1 MERGFNMKRNTIEMV
16 EIRVM
21 LFIAIIQII
30 YHGKKV
36 SGLFLVFFKSGFYI
50 FRTTL
55 LHNPLI

>member
-1 MERGFNMKRNTIEMV
+1 MV

-21 LFIAIIQII
+21 LFIATIQII

-36 SGLFLVFFKSGFYI
+36 SRLFLVFFKSGFYI

>member
-1 MERGFNMKRNTIEMV
+1 MV

-36 SGLFLVFFKSGFYI
+36 SGLFLVFFKSGVYIFRI

>member
-1 MERGFNMKRNTIEMV
+1 MV

-21 LFIAIIQII
+21 LFIATIQII

-36 SGLFLVFFKSGFYI
+36 SGVFLVFFKSGFYI
-50 FRTTL
+50 SRSTL

>member
-1 MERGFNMKRNTIEMV
+1 MV
-16 EIRVM
+16 EIPVM